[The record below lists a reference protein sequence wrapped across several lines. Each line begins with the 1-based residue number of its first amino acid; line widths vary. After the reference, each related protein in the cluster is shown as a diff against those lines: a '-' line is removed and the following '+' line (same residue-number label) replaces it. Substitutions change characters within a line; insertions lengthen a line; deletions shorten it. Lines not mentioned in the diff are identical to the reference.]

1 MEDSGL
7 REVTNPSEMLLSGR
21 PTNTPGTCVVGV
33 MEGSRT
39 VLAEVQALVT
49 PSGYSGARRNANGID
64 YNRAMLLLAV
74 LEKRAGFSL
83 SSCDAYINV
92 VGGLRLDEPASD
104 LAVILAIASSY
115 KDLPVGSDLAAV
127 GEVGLSGEIRS
138 VSHLNQRLSEIAR
151 LGFQRCII
159 PAHVR
164 DDVQKQNGLQT
175 IPVKNIREAL
185 KAVFGT

>member
-1 MEDSGL
+1 MWLAACGWTSL
-7 REVTNPSEMLLSGR
+7 PQIWQSFWR
-21 PTNTPGTCVVGV
+21 
-33 MEGSRT
+33 SR
-39 VLAEVQALVT
+39 QAI
-49 PSGYSGARRNANGID
+49 R
-64 YNRAMLLLAV
+64 
-74 LEKRAGFSL
+74 
-83 SSCDAYINV
+83 
-92 VGGLRLDEPASD
+92 
-104 LAVILAIASSY
+104 
-115 KDLPVGSDLAAV
+115 DLPVGSNLAAV

-185 KAVFGT
+185 KAVFGA